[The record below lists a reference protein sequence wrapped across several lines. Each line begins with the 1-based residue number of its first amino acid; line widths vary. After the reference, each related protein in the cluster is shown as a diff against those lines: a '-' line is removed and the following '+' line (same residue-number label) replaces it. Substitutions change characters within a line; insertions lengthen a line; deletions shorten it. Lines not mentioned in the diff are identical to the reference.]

1 MTQYKHIGEMLFWL
15 ICFKYTLLSDFLLGN
30 SSYTTSNYV
39 TLEIDP
45 NIIKLPLS
53 LKVNDNKII

>member
-1 MTQYKHIGEMLFWL
+1 MLFWL